1 VKDYYRIL
9 GLQRSAKAEDVKAA
23 YLRLAQKF
31 HPDKNLDCAEWA
43 SNLFKEVQEAYGVLG
58 DAAKRRHYDLYQGL
72 RLDSRH
78 VQPIRQPAKDPMAA
92 AIDFLVRAASP
103 YVPPDQMTEL
113 LQRAL
118 LDHGVPARPVTLVDL
133 AERVGILKRKRRR
146 A

>member
-9 GLQRSAKAEDVKAA
+9 GLTRSAKPEDVKAA

-43 SNLFKEVQEAYGVLG
+43 ADLFKEVQEAYEVLS
-58 DAAKRRHYDLYQGL
+58 DSTKRRVYDL
-72 RLDSRH
+72 RSR
-78 VQPIRQPAKDPMAA
+78 VQPIQPEQVAKDPFSV
-92 AIDFLVRAASP
+92 AIDMVARAASA

-113 LQRAL
+113 LKRMVQER
-118 LDHGVPARPVTLVDL
+118 GIPNKPVTLVDI
-133 AERVGILKRKRRR
+133 AERCGLLKKKRGKRN

>member
-9 GLQRSAKAEDVKAA
+9 GLTRSAKTEDVKAA

-43 SNLFKEVQEAYGVLG
+43 ADLFKEVNEAYEVLS
-58 DAAKRRHYDLYQGL
+58 DPAKRRVYDL
-72 RLDSRH
+72 RSRI
-78 VQPIRQPAKDPMAA
+78 QPIQPEQVAKDPFSV
-92 AIDFLVRAASP
+92 AIDMVARAASA

-113 LQRAL
+113 LKRMVQER
-118 LDHGVPARPVTLVDL
+118 GIPNRPVSLVDI
-133 AERVGILKRKRRR
+133 AERVGILKKKRGKRS

>member
-58 DAAKRRHYDLYQGL
+58 DAAKRRGYDL
-72 RLDSRH
+72 SRR
-78 VQPIRQPAKDPMAA
+78 VQPIQNSQTQPAKDPMTV

-133 AERVGILKRKRRR
+133 AERVGFLKRRKGVRRS